1 MTHTLLAAC
10 GACAIAGLTAVAQ
23 TAAPPAAA
31 PSTQSA
37 SSRETSLTLIGCLK
51 YWDGA
56 TNATRG
62 ATSTPVRRPA
72 GPSAK
77 YMLSNVESR
86 SQGGGVPGTSYALT
100 GDSKVNL
107 AGHVNHKV
115 QVSGTIAADNYGNPA
130 TGTSSP
136 ARAKPS
142 EARDTSLPTL
152 KVTAVTM
159 LESTCS

>member
-10 GACAIAGLTAVAQ
+10 GACAIAGLTAMTQ
-23 TAAPPAAA
+23 TPASPAPLA
-31 PSTQSA
+31 STQSA
-37 SSRETSLTLIGCLK
+37 SSSDTSLTLIGCLK

-56 TNATRG
+56 TDATRG
-62 ATSTPVRRPA
+62 ATSTPARRPA

-86 SQGGGVPGTSYALT
+86 NQGGGVPGTSYALT

-115 QVSGTIAADNYGNPA
+115 QVSGTIAADHYGNPA
-130 TGTSSP
+130 PGTSSP
-136 ARAKPS
+136 GRARPS
-142 EARDTSLPTL
+142 EARDTPLPTL
-152 KVTAVTM
+152 KVTTVTM